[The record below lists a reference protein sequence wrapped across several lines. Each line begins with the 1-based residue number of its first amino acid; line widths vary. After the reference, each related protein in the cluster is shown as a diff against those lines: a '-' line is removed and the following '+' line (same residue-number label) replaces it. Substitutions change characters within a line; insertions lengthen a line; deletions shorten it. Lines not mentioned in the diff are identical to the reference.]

1 MNRRKDYWE
10 FKQVLEKY
18 NISRFYHFTD
28 RENVDS
34 IIRNGGL
41 FSYGDCIK
49 QGIHISRPGGS
60 ELSHELDEKEN
71 LQNYVRVSIC
81 KKHPMMY
88 YAIQDERIVNPVILE
103 IDTDIL
109 FIEGNILSDKNAVRS
124 DSHKGGSF
132 VDFNR
137 IHFNTASRRS
147 QFDVDED
154 EQEYYQAEIL
164 VPHHIP
170 LHYILNIAD
179 FQTRDIERGTTTVK
193 RPYSSIISEGNPVGV
208 FFILN
213 QSDPTKEIISF
224 DSTEMSK
231 ASAEC
236 GIIDQVINEL
246 IVQNTSNGVIDD
258 RYNIAVLGYGDYV
271 FNCLKGKGIQS
282 LNELNDNP
290 IFVKTYIKE
299 IRTRQGAK
307 TIEQKR
313 PVWVKPRSR
322 GGAYLNKALN
332 SVKKLVDKWTEEH
345 MDSFPPI
352 IIHITE
358 YRYHGAED
366 SEMIQLAKEIKSLLT
381 NDGNA
386 LFFNIHL
393 TWNENTVPVV
403 FPSNESKISESYYGS
418 MYYLMSSVLPQ
429 SFYNNMRIRENST
442 EYQEQHI
449 GFAMNIKI
457 SDLLPTILSII
468 PK

>member
-1 MNRRKDYWE
+1 MNRRKDYRE

-109 FIEGNILSDKNAVRS
+109 FIEGNIFSDKNAVRS

-246 IVQNTSNGVIDD
+246 IVRNTSNGVIDD

-290 IFVKTYIKE
+290 IFVKTHIKE

>member
-1 MNRRKDYWE
+1 MNRRKDYRE

-109 FIEGNILSDKNAVRS
+109 FIEGNIFSDKNAVRS

-290 IFVKTYIKE
+290 IFVKTHIKE

-358 YRYHGAED
+358 YRYHGAEV

>member
-1 MNRRKDYWE
+1 MNRRKDYRE

-109 FIEGNILSDKNAVRS
+109 FIEGNIFSDKNAVRS

-258 RYNIAVLGYGDYV
+258 RYNIAILGYGDYV

-290 IFVKTYIKE
+290 IFVKTHIKE

>member
-1 MNRRKDYWE
+1 MNRRKDYRE

-109 FIEGNILSDKNAVRS
+109 FIEGNIFSDKNAVRS

-290 IFVKTYIKE
+290 IFVKTHIKE

-418 MYYLMSSVLPQ
+418 MYYLLSSVLPQ

>member
-1 MNRRKDYWE
+1 MNRRKDYRE

-88 YAIQDERIVNPVILE
+88 YAIQDERIVNPIILE

-109 FIEGNILSDKNAVRS
+109 FIEGNIFSDKNAVRS

-290 IFVKTYIKE
+290 IFVKTHIKE

-366 SEMIQLAKEIKSLLT
+366 SEMIQLAKEIKTLLT

-403 FPSNESKISESYYGS
+403 FPSNESKICESYYGG

-429 SFYNNMRIRENST
+429 SFYNNMRIKENPT
-442 EYQEQHI
+442 EYLEQHI
-449 GFAMNIKI
+449 GFAMNVKI
-457 SDLLPTILSII
+457 SDLLPTLLSII
-468 PK
+468 PQ